1 MGIRNIVDK
10 LNEELDKLNKPG
22 NSSVDTPSFFTNDE
36 NFNDDVS
43 LENLNNENESS
54 SDDSANSKF
63 YEEEFKGEFE
73 VDIDKYED
81 IEPDDE
87 TKDLV
92 TIRERRLLAAQ
103 TMFKKS
109 IRVSLKSFLISL
121 TLSFLNLFI

>member
-10 LNEELDKLNKPG
+10 LNEELDKLNKPE
-22 NSSVDTPSFFTNDE
+22 NSSVNTPSFFTNDE

-43 LENLNNENESS
+43 LENLNNENKSS
-54 SDDSANSKF
+54 SDDLTNSEF
-63 YEEEFKGEFE
+63 YEEEFKGDFNL
-73 VDIDKYED
+73 DINKYED

-87 TKDLV
+87 TKSLV
-92 TIRERRLLAAQ
+92 TVKERRLLVAQ

-109 IRVSLKSFLISL
+109 IRISLKSFLISL